1 MNTLNNPLAGL
12 KKPAKP
18 VMTREEFTSEAP
30 MQIAAVAAEVK
41 EIVESKKLDLAEL
54 DNLLNEIKPVEAPVK
69 EKLKPETALL
79 SAERKKMLEICV
91 NKTGMP
97 KAHVLAEALEEYF
110 MKHILDR

>member
-18 VMTREEFTSEAP
+18 IMTREEFTSEAP
-30 MQIAAVAAEVK
+30 MQIGPVEVK
-41 EIVESKKLDLAEL
+41 EIAESKKLDLAEL
-54 DNLLNEIKPVEAPVK
+54 DNLLNETKPEKAPAK

>member
-1 MNTLNNPLAGL
+1 MNNIDNPLAGL
-12 KKPAKP
+12 KRP
-18 VMTREEFTSEAP
+18 VRKQISREEFENSAP
-30 MQIAAVAAEVK
+30 MQIGPVEVK
-41 EIVESKKLDLAEL
+41 ENVESKKLDLAEL

>member
-1 MNTLNNPLAGL
+1 MNNIDNPLAGL
-12 KKPAKP
+12 KRP
-18 VMTREEFTSEAP
+18 VRKQISREEFENSAP
-30 MQIAAVAAEVK
+30 MQIGTVAVTEN
-41 EIVESKKLDLAEL
+41 VESKKFDLAEL

-79 SAERKKMLEICV
+79 NAERMKMLEILK
-91 NKTGMP
+91 NKTGKA